1 MIKSL
6 FRYFYYLIYDLLK
19 IFINLKSTNN
29 FIILY
34 PRIISLILKD
44 VLIFDKIK
52 KNFFFQKIRSYND
65 LLTVHEVF
73 SEENYNLKV
82 FKSYEDILIE
92 YHRILELKNLPLV
105 IDCGSNIGS
114 SSVYFN
120 KIFTTS
126 NILSIEP
133 DKNSYEFSK
142 KNLKFRNSLLINK
155 AVNCEENDINFF
167 SDITD
172 NRASRV
178 TNRGGDIV
186 KSITINELIND
197 LRSKNNKP
205 FLIKIDIEGF
215 ESMLFS
221 KNYEWI
227 NEFKVIIVEIHDWML
242 PKESN
247 SFNLLNALVQTMNKK
262 NKRDL
267 LISDEN
273 LISIRIDE

>member
-19 IFINLKSTNN
+19 IFINLKLTNN

-82 FKSYEDILIE
+82 FNNHKDILIE
-92 YHRILELKNLPLV
+92 YHKILELKNLPLV

-120 KIFTTS
+120 KIFPTS

-142 KNLKFRNSLLINK
+142 KNIKFKNSLLINK
-155 AVNCEENDINFF
+155 AVNCEEKDVNFF

-186 KSITINELIND
+186 KSITINDLIND
-197 LRSKNNKP
+197 LISKNNKP

-247 SFNLLNALVQTMNKK
+247 SFNLLNALVQTMSKK

-273 LISIRIDE
+273 LKLTNLH